1 MARMIALRDRGPALL
16 ALLTIV
22 WPTVSLA
29 DPPPRKEQCFDAY
42 EQAQRLRKDYKL
54 RAAHAQLLTCAADS
68 CPAFVRQDCSKWLA
82 EVETS
87 TPTVVVLAKH
97 ADGSAID
104 GAKATLDGAPL
115 GDSLDGRAVPVDP
128 GPHDLRC
135 EANGTVVQKHI
146 VVAEGQKNQPFY
158 VMMDPA
164 PAAAPAPAPT
174 AAATPAAAPAPA
186 PTPAAAPAEQ
196 PAPSSGST
204 WHGLP
209 TATWI
214 LGGVAAVGVVSFAV
228 FGIMGRNVQSCAPNC
243 TQSQVDDL
251 RRDYLIADVS
261 WITGLVAAGA
271 ALYFALTAPASPA
284 PAQATAIRW

>member
-1 MARMIALRDRGPALL
+1 MIALRGRGPALL
-16 ALLTIV
+16 ALLTIAL
-22 WPTVSLA
+22 PSVSRA
-29 DPPPRKEQCFDAY
+29 DSPGKDQCFDAY

-54 RAAHAQLLTCAADS
+54 RAAHALLLTCAADS
-68 CPAFVRQDCSKWLA
+68 CPAFVRQDCSRWLG
-82 EVETS
+82 EVEAS
-87 TPTVVVLAKH
+87 TPTIVVLAKH

-115 GDSLDGRAVPVDP
+115 ADPLDGRAVPVDP

-158 VMMDPA
+158 VTMDAAQAQAQTPAPSPSPATTASPPAA
-164 PAAAPAPAPT
+164 PAA
-174 AAATPAAAPAPA
+174 
-186 PTPAAAPAEQ
+186 AEQ
-196 PAPSSGST
+196 PAPSASSGDI
-204 WHGLP
+204 WHRLP

-214 LGGVAAVGVVSFAV
+214 LGGVAAVGAVSFTV
-228 FGIMGRNVQSCAPNC
+228 FAIMGRSVQSCAPTC

-261 WITGLVAAGA
+261 WITGLLAAGA
-271 ALYFALTAPASPA
+271 ALYFALTAPAAPASGA